1 MTHSS
6 LRVEVLGNTIRV
18 AMSGTCF
25 RARYRKQEA
34 PWLATDEYGPDDP
47 DASVSFSEFRDLAW
61 QAANYRARQLRW
73 VRSSQDLHTTSEC
86 DPLRVQQDHRN
97 VERKEIGF
105 VTPVGPAAKTQVR
118 QA

>member
-18 AMSGTCF
+18 VMRGTCF

-47 DASVSFSEFRDLAW
+47 DATVSFSEFRNLAW
-61 QAANYRARQLRW
+61 QAANNKARQLGW
-73 VRSSQDLHTTSEC
+73 VRSSENLHTTAEC
-86 DPLRVQQDHRN
+86 DPLLVPQKHRN
-97 VERKEIGF
+97 IEREEIRSVGA
-105 VTPVGPAAKTQVR
+105 PVGPAAKTQVR
-118 QA
+118 